1 MKNLLIPALGLIIP
15 NLLFSQTSYPL
26 YSDVWRFSSSNVFEV
41 GEVSILPKKE
51 DFFKLTSSYY
61 IKNVDTNLVKKYLL
75 TSFNEFRKDY
85 GKPPV
90 VENQKLTKSATE
102 YSILMSDVP
111 SDEWEHTD
119 ITKNE
124 FYLSGN
130 YVAEVMAGIDNMTL
144 NNLDPS
150 YGNLNKIIADCIF
163 DIFIASQKHSD
174 ILLKNTPNYE
184 VGFGVTFTDWGI
196 MIVIQLTE

>member
-1 MKNLLIPALGLIIP
+1 
-15 NLLFSQTSYPL
+15 
-26 YSDVWRFSSSNVFEV
+26 
-41 GEVSILPKKE
+41 
-51 DFFKLTSSYY
+51 
-61 IKNVDTNLVKKYLL
+61 
-75 TSFNEFRKDY
+75 
-85 GKPPV
+85 
-90 VENQKLTKSATE
+90 
-102 YSILMSDVP
+102 MSDVP
-111 SDEWEHTD
+111 SEEWEHTD

-163 DIFIASQKHSD
+163 DIFIVSQKHSD

-196 MIVIQLTE
+196 MIVIQLTEIKK